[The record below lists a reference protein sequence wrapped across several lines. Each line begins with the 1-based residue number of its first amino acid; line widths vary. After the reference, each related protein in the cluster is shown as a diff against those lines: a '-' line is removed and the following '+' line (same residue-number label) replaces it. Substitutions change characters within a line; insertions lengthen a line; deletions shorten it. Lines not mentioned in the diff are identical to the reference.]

1 MRKKGIRCYRLPKF
15 LSLIVGIF
23 LLFGMQSIKIQAST
37 TSTTITNIYM
47 DKDIKM
53 NIDGKEVTGK
63 LKNKIIRLVDVKDK
77 TRYFTKTI
85 GNEISRVYDGTYDI
99 YDLTEKRITSTSH
112 YGLKPSG
119 TISASNGVVTSET
132 ARMNYYNVTFYK
144 DINDTTKLV
153 EKEVVAG
160 NKVSQP
166 TDPSKD
172 KHTFIG
178 WVDKD
183 GNAFNFDKAIEGTT
197 EVYAKWEKKYAILVV
212 AGQSN
217 AVGYDES
224 DVIDESSK
232 LYEVNPRVNQL
243 GLYGDD
249 NLKIIPLTETAQNF
263 QDMRRIEAKGI
274 QLPLGNLL
282 LNYIPE
288 DYEIVIIPAAYGGT
302 GFTTSASFGQY
313 DPVAKK
319 PISIDK
325 GLRWGV
331 TSAYYETIK
340 GRIGHL
346 LDLNPDNYYI
356 GTVWCQG
363 EHDGANPSG
372 HKTAFEAMTNDFFAY
387 FNANYPNRGGIDGGT
402 WSKDQWFIYES
413 VPYWTTVGKHD
424 KATGVKQIFENYK
437 AWSTNT
443 YVDID
448 FGEDSRLFT
457 NETNGATKGT
467 IYSTSGTPATHYG
480 NGAFAKLVAP
490 KVIEK
495 MEESGVISKIQK

>member
-224 DVIDESSK
+224 DVID
-232 LYEVNPRVNQL
+232 
-243 GLYGDD
+243 
-249 NLKIIPLTETAQNF
+249 
-263 QDMRRIEAKGI
+263 
-274 QLPLGNLL
+274 
-282 LNYIPE
+282 
-288 DYEIVIIPAAYGGT
+288 
-302 GFTTSASFGQY
+302 
-313 DPVAKK
+313 
-319 PISIDK
+319 
-325 GLRWGV
+325 
-331 TSAYYETIK
+331 
-340 GRIGHL
+340 
-346 LDLNPDNYYI
+346 
-356 GTVWCQG
+356 
-363 EHDGANPSG
+363 
-372 HKTAFEAMTNDFFAY
+372 
-387 FNANYPNRGGIDGGT
+387 
-402 WSKDQWFIYES
+402 
-413 VPYWTTVGKHD
+413 
-424 KATGVKQIFENYK
+424 
-437 AWSTNT
+437 
-443 YVDID
+443 
-448 FGEDSRLFT
+448 
-457 NETNGATKGT
+457 
-467 IYSTSGTPATHYG
+467 
-480 NGAFAKLVAP
+480 
-490 KVIEK
+490 
-495 MEESGVISKIQK
+495 